1 MKKQIALGSKVK
13 DPVTGLTGMAVAR
26 IEYLNGCVR
35 IEVQPK
41 KVISGKP
48 ADTTWIDEGQ
58 LLGLKREPAP
68 GGPGSV
74 PPQRSTPRS

>member
-1 MKKQIALGSKVK
+1 MKNSISLGSQVN
-13 DPVTGLTGMAVAR
+13 DPITGLRGTAIAR

-48 ADTTWIDEGQ
+48 AETTWIDEGQ
-58 LLGLKREPAP
+58 LLGIKRTPAP

-74 PPQRSTPRS
+74 PPRRSTPNS